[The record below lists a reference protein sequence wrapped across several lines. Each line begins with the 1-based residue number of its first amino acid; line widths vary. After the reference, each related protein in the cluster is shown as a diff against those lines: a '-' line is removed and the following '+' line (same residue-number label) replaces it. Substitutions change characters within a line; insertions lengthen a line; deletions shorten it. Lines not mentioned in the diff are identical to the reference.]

1 MSTDAQICPD
11 HVPDPAP
18 AVAPH
23 PAERRRQA
31 TTGAGVA
38 RHRPEIQ
45 GLRAVAV
52 LLVVFFHLWPAQLS
66 GGFVGVDVFFVISGY
81 LITDHIHR
89 ETVRTGT
96 LSLHRF
102 WARRIRRLL
111 PASLLVLALGAV
123 ATVTFL
129 PATEWAT
136 TARQLAASALYVQ
149 NWALAG
155 DAVDYM
161 AQDNAPTLAQH
172 YWSLSVEEQFYV
184 LWPVLV
190 LGIVVLS
197 RRSWIRWS
205 GRRLLAAGIALLGAV
220 SLVYSVVATYA
231 DPAAAYFVT
240 PTRIWEFAAGGLL
253 ALLALPT
260 ARRGIV
266 RALIGGAGLAA
277 IVAAGVFYDGATLFP
292 GWVALLPVLGTV
304 AVMAA
309 GPTSRRFTPH
319 WWLTRR
325 PATFI
330 GDISYS
336 VYLWHWP
343 LIIVLPHVTGTDLR
357 LVDKLGIFA
366 ATLVLA
372 WLSKVYVEDP
382 LRTRT
387 FLAAAPWRAFAFA
400 GAGMALVVAGTVAVN
415 TDLDRRESEAEARAE
430 AVLGADAVAEP
441 CVGPAALAPDSGCD
455 PIGSGPL
462 IPLPE
467 VAVEQNR
474 RSEYQ
479 ECQQAITQPDVIR
492 CEKGYTGPDPKRVIA
507 LVGDSHATHWLPGL
521 ELVAESSRWT
531 IVTYLKSSCPPTS
544 ARRVLDSEQTDEAG
558 DSCERWVREVRDE
571 VAADPSV
578 SIVVTSMYTTAYEFT
593 DGRDTELDDP
603 EVDGFAPVW
612 DAWTEAGKDVVVIR
626 DVPPTQGGYVPTCLS
641 AHPGDEIDCATPAG
655 DLPDDAAAVAAGE
668 SDDPRVHLLD
678 LTDRFCDDDH
688 CYPVVGGVIV
698 YRDYSHLTREYAAA
712 LAPELGARLNRA
724 LTEEQD

>member
-1 MSTDAQICPD
+1 MSTDAQVRPD
-11 HVPDPAP
+11 
-18 AVAPH
+18 H
-23 PAERRRQA
+23 PAEPAAPAARRRTTTA
-31 TTGAGVA
+31 TAAGVT
-38 RHRPEIQ
+38 RHRPELQ

-52 LLVVFFHLWPAQLS
+52 LLVVFFHLWPTELS

-89 ETVRTGT
+89 ETIRTGT
-96 LSLHRF
+96 LSLRRF

-123 ATVTFL
+123 AAVTLL
-129 PATEWAT
+129 PATEWAA

-149 NWALAG
+149 NWALAS

-161 AQDNAPTLAQH
+161 AQDTAPTLAQH

-184 LWPVLV
+184 VWPVLV

-197 RRSWIRWS
+197 RRAWVRWS
-205 GRRLLAAGIALLGAV
+205 TRRLLAAGIAVLGAA
-220 SLVYSVVATYA
+220 SLTWSVVATYA

-240 PTRIWEFAAGGLL
+240 PTRIWEFAAGALL
-253 ALLALPT
+253 ALLPVRT

-266 RALIGGAGLAA
+266 RALLGGAGLAA
-277 IVAAGVFYDGATLFP
+277 IVVAGVTYDGATLFP

-325 PATFI
+325 PATFV

-343 LIIVLPHVTGTDLR
+343 LIVVLPHVTGTELR
-357 LVDKLGIFA
+357 VGDKLGIFA

-387 FLAAAPWRAFAFA
+387 FLAAAPWRSFAFA
-400 GAGMALVVAGTVAVN
+400 VTGMALVVAGTVAV
-415 TDLDRRESEAEARAE
+415 TDDLDRREAEAEARAE
-430 AVLGADAVAEP
+430 AVLSAEAVTEP
-441 CVGPAALAPDSGCD
+441 CVGPAALAADSGCD
-455 PIGSGPL
+455 PVGSGPL
-462 IPLPE
+462 IPPPE

-474 RSEYQ
+474 RSDYQ

-507 LVGDSHATHWLPGL
+507 LVGDSHATHWLPAL
-521 ELVAESSRWT
+521 ELIAESSHWT
-531 IVTYLKSSCPPTS
+531 IVTYLKGSCPVTA
-544 ARRVLDSEQTDEAG
+544 ARRELDSEQTGEAA
-558 DSCERWVREVRDE
+558 DSCDQWVRDVRDE
-571 VAADPSV
+571 VAADDAISMV
-578 SIVVTSMYTTAYEFT
+578 LTSSFTNAYGFT
-593 DGRDTELDDP
+593 DGADTEFDDP
-603 EVDGFAPVW
+603 AHDGFAPIW
-612 DAWTEAGKDVVVIR
+612 DEWTESGKDVVVLR
-626 DVPPTQGGYVPTCLS
+626 DVPPTNGEYVPTCLS
-641 AHPGDEIDCATPAG
+641 AHPGDPIDCATSPD
-655 DLPDDAAAVAAGE
+655 DLPDDAAAVAAE
-668 SDDPRVHLLD
+668 RLDDPKVHVAD
-678 LTDRFCDDDH
+678 LTDRFCDDEY
-688 CYPVVGGVIV
+688 CYPVVGDVIV

-712 LAPELGARLNRA
+712 LAPVLGERLNRA
-724 LTEEQD
+724 MTPQE